1 MSATRFTRVTDL
13 PIRDLNVVSRYTT
26 SSDGERLQVRFFTAE
41 AAEPEMR
48 PRLMEMLR
56 AQAGIDAQTGLLDRA
71 TIGRLLRS
79 EISRSRRYGNPLSV
93 ARYTA
98 GTATVNDS
106 DLVQATMA
114 TVAETL
120 KEHLRWTDSVGR
132 SSAQS
137 LLLVLPETDAGAVT
151 ILLGKI
157 RAAIGDREGGLTW
170 TTWRRGDN
178 LDSLLSRVAA
188 VESATVVPISKT
200 ASRRLSHP
208 ALNVVRPIS
217 QVNGRLEGFA
227 IRQRHLTVAQHHCP
241 RGPLVFLSTAQCHLP
256 ATNRCPG
263 YCCRCRH
270 V

>member
-1 MSATRFTRVTDL
+1 MSFEVPPLLPHVPELDRSVWSMILDNAPVGICVERSDGTLVWYNKTLTEQLGLPMSATRFTRVTDL

-137 LLLVLPETDAGAVT
+137 LLLVLPETDAGAVA

-188 VESATVVPISKT
+188 VESATVVPISKLHPGGYRT
-200 ASRRLSHP
+200 RR
-208 ALNVVRPIS
+208 
-217 QVNGRLEGFA
+217 
-227 IRQRHLTVAQHHCP
+227 
-241 RGPLVFLSTAQCHLP
+241 
-256 ATNRCPG
+256 
-263 YCCRCRH
+263 
-270 V
+270 